1 MRHYVRNMTIAIAM
15 LILAFVVST
24 PVDKKIGLG
33 KDLRGG
39 ASLIYSVE
47 LGSTENA
54 SDVIPQVIDVL
65 KKRID
70 PNGLYEISIVR
81 QGQDRIEIT
90 MPLPSEHVKELK
102 ANFEAELAKLS
113 VTSIEPDQFEQVMRM
128 APEERE
134 QELTRLGAA
143 SPTVTDLLHQAA
155 EAYDTAQEQ
164 WAVLNEMENNPDV
177 SEDDLDRIAEQV
189 AIAELEYELARD
201 ESLATAVSPEA
212 VKRALELSQ
221 VQKMLK
227 DDTGEMKPVDSPR
240 KRALDRIRNQYP
252 TLEDQ
257 LDVVIESYD
266 LFSADRKS
274 LDDTADLKRLVQA
287 SGVLTFRITI
297 DPEGLGDSSNTHH
310 EEERLRGLLREK
322 GPKQA
327 GTRDARWFKINKPD
341 SWYDSLSSYHAMV
354 ENPSGFFYNRGYVV
368 EEFNGD
374 YYMLAWD
381 VTGLRLTNSSADGRW
396 KVARAFQTADQLGR
410 PAIGFKMNQ
419 AGAQRMGE
427 LTGSNQGKQ
436 MAILLDDEVFTAP
449 NINSKISADG
459 IIQGE
464 FTPDEIN
471 YVVRVLGAG
480 SLQAKLSPEPLSE
493 NTIAPDLGQDNLIAG
508 IDAGK
513 LALIIVSVFMVFYY
527 FGYGLVAVICL
538 AANALLILGAI
549 ALSRASL
556 TLPGIAGIILTFGMA
571 VDANVLIYERIREE
585 LNGGLDLRQAV
596 KLGYAKALSSIVDG
610 NVTNLIVCLV
620 LANVGTQEI
629 KGFAITLGIGVVCT
643 MVSALFINHLIIS
656 TLVEKLKFRKMTML
670 PMFFKPLERILQP
683 NINWI
688 GLRWVTSF
696 ISLGLISLG
705 VVMIISQGEKM
716 LDTEF
721 RGGTQVTLKFKENP
735 DEPGTHL
742 TMTRAQVQEKI
753 ELLST
758 NEDADLEV
766 LRGAQVIPVNP
777 QDDGVTSDRFVI
789 KTTSDDRVTIGEE
802 ITNLFIE
809 YLDTPP
815 PLKFEFSQVAD
826 ASSAP
831 VYPVLN
837 DRLGENINRPEFRND
852 ISAFSGGVVIYVEN
866 ISPVQSLE
874 QIQNRLNITRQKQDF
889 IENVGRKTDIIITE
903 GNEEAVTSFALVA
916 FDPGLDYFSNSTA
929 WESEVAGSEWRL
941 VLAALANSSDQ
952 LSVQSFSPAI
962 AENFRATAFAAVLLS
977 LLLILI
983 YIWVRFGSVRYS
995 AAAIVALTHDVLSVL
1010 GLLALSEIIYDMPQ
1024 FDGLTRA
1031 LMLEPF
1037 KIDLNLVAALL
1048 TIIGYSLNDTI
1059 VIMDRVR
1066 ENKGKLPYASKAVI
1080 NRSVNETV
1088 SRTLITSGTT
1098 LLAVFILYSR
1108 GGQGVHAFSFAL
1120 LVGVLIGTYSSIA
1133 IAAPLVWSR
1142 KKDISDRRELAEA
1155 QALAEASDQSVID
1168 E

>member
-596 KLGYAKALSSIVDG
+596 RLGYEKALSSIVDG

-629 KGFAITLGIGVVCT
+629 RGFAITLGIGVVCT
-643 MVSALFINHLIIS
+643 MISALFFSHII
-656 TLVEKLKFRKMTML
+656 LVALVDKLKFRKIAML
-670 PMFFKPLERILQP
+670 PMLIKPLERALNP
-683 NINWI
+683 NLNWI
-688 GLRWVTSF
+688 GIRWVSVF
-696 ISLGLISLG
+696 VSIFFVGLGITMI
-705 VVMIISQGEKM
+705 VVQGEKM

-721 RGGTQVTLKFKENP
+721 RGGTQITLAFKDNPETPGEGYTMSRPEVEEIVHQLGENDP
-735 DEPGTHL
+735 EIEPL
-742 TMTRAQVQEKI
+742 RNA
-753 ELLST
+753 
-758 NEDADLEV
+758 EV
-766 LRGAQVIPVNP
+766 LPINP
-777 QDDGVTSDRFVI
+777 EDDGLTADTFNI
-789 KTTSDDRVTIGEE
+789 KTTA
-802 ITNLFIE
+802 TNKN
-809 YLDTPP
+809 D
-815 PLKFEFSQVAD
+815 VAD
-826 ASSAP
+826 AIVNAFRDMIDVPPALQFEGSDLLEASAAP
-831 VYPVLN
+831 TYPII
-837 DRLGENINRPEFRND
+837 DQRLGDNIKRTEFLNNV
-852 ISAFSGGVVIYVEN
+852 SEFNGGVAILLEN
-866 ISPVQSLE
+866 LSPPQSVSE
-874 QIQNRLNITRQKQDF
+874 IRERIAITRQKDDF
-889 IENVGRKTDIIITE
+889 SDIVGRKLDIIALE
-903 GNEEAVTSFALVA
+903 GTPEAATTAVILVL
-916 FDPGLDYFSNSTA
+916 DPTLDYFSNQDV
-929 WESEVAGSEWRL
+929 WRNEVQQREWDL
-941 VLAALANSSDQ
+941 VIAALANSSDQ

-962 AENFRATAFAAVLLS
+962 AENFRATAVAAVVLS
-977 LLLILI
+977 LMLILI

-995 AAAIVALTHDVLSVL
+995 AAAIVALTHDVLVVV
-1010 GLLALSEIIYDMPQ
+1010 GLIAFAEIIYEHES
-1024 FDGLTRA
+1024 FSSIANT
-1031 LMLEPF
+1031 LMIEPF
-1037 KIDLNLVAALL
+1037 KIDLNLIAALL
-1048 TIIGYSLNDTI
+1048 TLIGYSLNDTI
-1059 VIMDRVR
+1059 VIMDRIR
-1066 ENKGKLPYASKAVI
+1066 ENRGKLPYASKAVI
-1080 NRSVNETV
+1080 NRSINETI
-1088 SRTLITSGTT
+1088 SRTLVTSGTT
-1098 LLAVFILYSR
+1098 LLAILLLYID
-1108 GGQGVHAFSFAL
+1108 GGPGVHAFSYAL
-1120 LVGVLIGTYSSIA
+1120 LVGVLVGTYSSIA
-1133 IAAPLVWSR
+1133 VASPLVWSR
-1142 KKDISDRRELAEA
+1142 KRDISERRRLEDE
-1155 QALAEASDQSVID
+1155 QNALDNETI
-1168 E
+1168 